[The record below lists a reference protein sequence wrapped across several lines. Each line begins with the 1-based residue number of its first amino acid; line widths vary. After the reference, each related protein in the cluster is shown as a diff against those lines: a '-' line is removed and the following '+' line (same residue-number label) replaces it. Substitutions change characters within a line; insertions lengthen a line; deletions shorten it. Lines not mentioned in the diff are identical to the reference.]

1 MCVMGTYIDSF
12 VSVPMIFLLNFET
25 VLTVWQFS
33 FYDLK
38 CWRHHQCI
46 LAYPYMLNNC
56 GGPCYSQFKSSGL
69 SFFVVFLLLL
79 SSSCILY
86 LMFSMSLKC
95 RFLIAPRFFLM
106 FTQPLLAYFYLL
118 STVYYYYFWN
128 DGLSKFRKLHI
139 YQIFYVCQ

>member
-1 MCVMGTYIDSF
+1 MCVMGTYIDS
-12 VSVPMIFLLNFET
+12 FET

-46 LAYPYMLNNC
+46 LAYPYMLDNC

-69 SFFVVFLLLL
+69 SFFVCFFLL

-106 FTQPLLAYFYLL
+106 FTQPLLVYFYLL

>member
-1 MCVMGTYIDSF
+1 MCVMGTHINS
-12 VSVPMIFLLNFET
+12 FET

-46 LAYPYMLNNC
+46 LAYPYMLNYC

-69 SFFVVFLLLL
+69 SFFVLFLLL

>member
-1 MCVMGTYIDSF
+1 MCMCVMGTYIDSF
-12 VSVPMIFLLNFET
+12 VSVPMIFLLDFET

-33 FYDLK
+33 WYDLK

-56 GGPCYSQFKSSGL
+56 GGPCYSQFESSGL
-69 SFFVVFLLLL
+69 SFSFVVS
-79 SSSCILY
+79 SSSCILC
-86 LMFSMSLKC
+86 LMFSLKC
-95 RFLIAPRFFLM
+95 RFLIGPRFFLM

-128 DGLSKFRKLHI
+128 DELSKFRKLHI